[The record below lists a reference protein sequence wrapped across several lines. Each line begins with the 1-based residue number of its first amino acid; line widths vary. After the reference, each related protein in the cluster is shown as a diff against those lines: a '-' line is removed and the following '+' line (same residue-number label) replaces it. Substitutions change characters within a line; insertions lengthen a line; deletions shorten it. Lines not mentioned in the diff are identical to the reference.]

1 MVPQP
6 PPGQGPI
13 DPRAAFPPP
22 GVGAAP
28 PAQAQVQRELRLPAA
43 QAGGQPQASAQP
55 AGAPTPGVSSRMV
68 PNMMSNPTPQGMPP
82 MQPMPQMMPMGPMMP
97 MGFPYPPPPR
107 RSGAGRA
114 IFLGMLVLLL
124 LLSGVL
130 NLVLIGASLGDGGGA
145 TQQTVKA
152 GGGSDKIALVPLR
165 GIIDANLSAQF
176 DRFMDMAEADKNVKA
191 VVVEI
196 DSPGGTVTASDEVY
210 NRLKL
215 FKSKKGVPI
224 VVSMGSLATSGGY
237 YAACGADHVFAQP
250 TTFTGNIGV
259 LMPRYN
265 FHKLMEK
272 YGVEETTIVSTGAP
286 FKNAGS
292 SFQPESAEEKQ
303 YMQELADSAFSQF
316 KNVVSQGRNSKLK
329 ANLEDVANGKVFTAA
344 TALNMGLIDQVGY
357 LDDAQAFAQSA
368 AGLTN
373 PTVIRYQDPPSF
385 MDVLLASRSNVG
397 SVLGGAAGEGAGV
410 TVRIDQN
417 LIHELSTPR
426 PLYLWRGQ

>member
-1 MVPQP
+1 
-6 PPGQGPI
+6 
-13 DPRAAFPPP
+13 
-22 GVGAAP
+22 
-28 PAQAQVQRELRLPAA
+28 
-43 QAGGQPQASAQP
+43 
-55 AGAPTPGVSSRMV
+55 
-68 PNMMSNPTPQGMPP
+68 

-97 MGFPYPPPPR
+97 MGFPFPPQPPR
-107 RSGAGRA
+107 RSGVGRA
-114 IFLGMLVLLL
+114 IVMGMLVFLL

-130 NLVLIGASLGDGGGA
+130 NLVLIGASLGEGGGA
-145 TQQTVKA
+145 MTQTVKA
-152 GGGSDKIALVPLR
+152 GGGNDKIALVPLR

-196 DSPGGTVTASDEVY
+196 DSPGGTVTASDEIY

-215 FKSKKGVPI
+215 FKSKKSVPI

-272 YGVEETTIVSTGAP
+272 YGVEETTIVSSGAT

-292 SFQPESAEEKQ
+292 SFRPESAEEKQ

-316 KNVVSQGRNSKLK
+316 KNVVTQGRSSKLK
-329 ANLEDVANGKVFTAA
+329 ANMEDVANGKVFTAA

-357 LDDAQAFAQSA
+357 LEDAQAYAQST

-385 MDVLLASRSNVG
+385 MDVLLSSRSNVG
-397 SVLGGAAGEGAGV
+397 SIVSGAAGEGSGV
-410 TVRIDQN
+410 TIKIDQN

>member
-22 GVGAAP
+22 GAQATP
-28 PAQAQVQRELRLPAA
+28 PAQAQPQPRQPATSPGC
-43 QAGGQPQASAQP
+43 QSQVSLQP
-55 AGAPTPGVSSRMV
+55 AGAPAPGVSPKMV

-97 MGFPYPPPPR
+97 MGFPFPPPPPR
-107 RSGAGRA
+107 RSGVGRA
-114 IFLGMLVLLL
+114 VFMGMLVFLL

-130 NLVLIGASLGDGGGA
+130 NLVLIGASLGEGGGA
-145 TQQTVKA
+145 MTQTVKA
-152 GGGSDKIALVPLR
+152 GGGNDKIALVPLR

-176 DRFMDMAEADKNVKA
+176 DRFMDLAEADKNVKA

-196 DSPGGTVTASDEVY
+196 DSPGGTVTASDEIY

-272 YGVEETTIVSTGAP
+272 YGVEETTIVSSGAT

-292 SFQPESAEEKQ
+292 SFRPESAEEKQ

-316 KNVVSQGRNSKLK
+316 KNVVTQGRSSKLK
-329 ANLEDVANGKVFTAA
+329 ANMEDVANGKVFTAA

-357 LDDAQAFAQSA
+357 LEDAQAYAQST
-368 AGLTN
+368 AGLNN

-397 SVLGGAAGEGAGV
+397 SVIGGGAGEGAGV
-410 TVRIDQN
+410 TVKIDQN